1 MYIINCKGSVLF
13 RSTPR
18 VMVIINLTPDSFF
31 DGSRRQDA
39 DEAVRRAGEML
50 EQGAAMLDLCC
61 YSSRPDAGEI
71 SAAEETAR
79 LLPAL
84 TAIGKQVP
92 EAIIS
97 VDTFRAEVARQAVEE
112 GAAIINDISGG
123 HLDSAMPATIARLQV
138 PYVMMHMRGTP
149 RTMTRQ
155 NQYEDICGDLVDYLS
170 DGIRR
175 FRRSDERR
183 VGKAC
188 VSNCRIRWSLTHK
201 KKNKE

>member
-1 MYIINCKGSVLF
+1 MRVLSNF
-13 RSTPR
+13 RFVFFFKQKTAYDMRISDWSLD
-18 VMVIINLTPDSFF
+18 VCSSDLMGIINLTPDSFF

-50 EQGAAMLDLCC
+50 EQGAAMLDLGA
-61 YSSRPDAGEI
+61 YSSRPDAGDI

-84 TAIGKQVP
+84 TAIGKQFP

-123 HLDSAMPATIARLQV
+123 HLDSAMPATIEIGRAHV
-138 PYVMMHMRGTP
+138 
-149 RTMTRQ
+149 
-155 NQYEDICGDLVDYLS
+155 
-170 DGIRR
+170 
-175 FRRSDERR
+175 
-183 VGKAC
+183 
-188 VSNCRIRWSLTHK
+188 
-201 KKNKE
+201 